1 MRTNFSPPFFLK
13 DLGLILEHFAT
24 PCRESNILSEEDSK
38 TLFCN
43 IDKLKKLHE
52 IVIVGLHAEAK
63 KPAKIQNW
71 GLVFKT
77 YEASFRAEYQVYTKN
92 QAKAR
97 ARRVALEQEDKFKGD
112 GEKEELVIIC

>member
-1 MRTNFSPPFFLK
+1 VK
-13 DLGLILEHFAT
+13 IV
-24 PCRESNILSEEDSK
+24 
-38 TLFCN
+38 FCN

-92 QAKAR
+92 QSKAR
-97 ARRVALEQEDKFKGD
+97 ARRVALEQNEKFKGWFF
-112 GEKEELVIIC
+112 